1 MQATERQR
9 SERSFHDR
17 QARQRAVTFHRRPQ
31 ELYFHDDSYLD
42 HETWI
47 RPALEKLGDLRH
59 LNVLDFGCG
68 HGMAGVVL
76 ARRGARL
83 TAFDLSLGYLDEARR
98 RAQANGVAIHFVQ
111 ANGQRLPFADGSFDR
126 VWGNAILHH
135 LDLREAGPE
144 IARVL
149 KPSGVAVFCEPWGEN
164 PLLNWVRRCLDYPG
178 KSRTP
183 DEQPLRRQHVGLLR
197 EAFPSVQVSGY
208 QLLAM
213 ARRVLRRRRVI
224 DWLDRCDTMLLAKV
238 PALQRYCRYVVVTLR
253 R

>member
-9 SERSFHDR
+9 SERSFHDW
-17 QARQRAVTFHRRPQ
+17 QARQRAVTFQRRPQ
-31 ELYFHDDSYLD
+31 ELPFDDDSYLD

-111 ANGQRLPFADGSFDR
+111 ANGQRLPFADGSFD
-126 VWGNAILHH
+126 AIT
-135 LDLREAGPE
+135 
-144 IARVL
+144 
-149 KPSGVAVFCEPWGEN
+149 FT
-164 PLLNWVRRCLDYPG
+164 Y
-178 KSRTP
+178 
-183 DEQPLRRQHVGLLR
+183 
-197 EAFPSVQVSGY
+197 
-208 QLLAM
+208 
-213 ARRVLRRRRVI
+213 VLRYVSDPAATIAELARALRPAGVMAGLDFYVPPHPLARAAWWLYTRAVLPVAGFVLGGRAWWDVGRFLGPNISAHYRRWPLER
-224 DWLDRCDTMLLAKV
+224 LLEAWDAAGMEGVEYRQMSLGGGIVMWGTKR
-238 PALQRYCRYVVVTLR
+238 A
-253 R
+253 